1 MRAILNTRRAQV
13 AAPASDLRHAGGGG
27 WVPPLHSVLVGDFD
41 EDGHQDVYLTRG
53 EAYYR
58 YHNNTLLFGDGRGS
72 FRATNQSFVQYD
84 SHELVGMVSPPLV
97 RKTTSGPAMNMQ
109 TRGQCS
115 CAVAMDANIRG
126 IQI

>member
-72 FRATNQSFVQYD
+72 FRATNQW
-84 SHELVGMVSPPLV
+84 LSPPLV
-97 RKTTSGPAMNMQ
+97 RKTASGPAMNMQ

>member
-72 FRATNQSFVQYD
+72 FRATNPV
-84 SHELVGMVSPPLV
+84 V
-97 RKTTSGPAMNMQ
+97 RKTTSGSAMNMQ
-109 TRGQCS
+109 TKGWCS
-115 CAVAMDANIRG
+115 CAVAMDANSDTRSLRG